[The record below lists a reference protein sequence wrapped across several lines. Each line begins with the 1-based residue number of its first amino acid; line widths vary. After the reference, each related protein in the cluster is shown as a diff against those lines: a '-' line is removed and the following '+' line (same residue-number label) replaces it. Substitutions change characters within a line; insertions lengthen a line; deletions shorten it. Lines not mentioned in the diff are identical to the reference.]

1 MATVVPK
8 TEVRHYQMY
17 IDGRWTD
24 AASGETYD
32 VVDPASEE
40 VIARVPR
47 GGVADAEQAV
57 RAAREAFDNGPWP
70 KMKAMERA
78 EILTRAAALLRER
91 AEDFARLESMQMGK
105 LLEES
110 RVDMLDTAHTFELY
124 AGMVQDQHG
133 ETLEVPGETMSMVVR
148 EPVGVTVGITPWNY
162 PMLMAA
168 WKAGPSLA
176 AGNVMILKPA
186 TVSPLTNLELA
197 RVFEEAGLPKGV
209 FQVVTGPGG
218 EIGDYLAGHQDVDM
232 VAFTGSVEVGK
243 SIMRRAAENVKKI
256 GLELGGKSP
265 NIVFADADF
274 EAAIDGAL
282 IGIFAGT
289 GEVCSAGS
297 RLLVERSIHDRF
309 VGELVSRAMA
319 IKVGDPLDAESEM
332 GPLVSRQQLDT
343 VEKYVAIGQEE
354 GATLATGG
362 HRLSGGGFYY
372 EPTIFVNVDNS
383 MRIAQEEIFG
393 PVLVVIPFDSEEEAI
408 RIANDTI
415 YGLAGAV
422 WTKDVTRAMR
432 VIKAMRAG
440 ITWVNTYHPTYS
452 EAPWGGYKQSG
463 IGRELGSY
471 GLDEYTEVKQINI
484 DLTDQPMGV
493 YQRGK
498 QSDGLERAAATGT
511 ARSCRSATGGPSVRA
526 RRPRTRTG
534 CSSARTAGPDRK
546 QATAGR
552 PRTGRRPERRS
563 TSRRPALVAAA
574 EAGRRRAAS
583 AAREPAGPAG

>member
-1 MATVVPK
+1 MASVIPDADVK
-8 TEVRHYQMY
+8 HYKMY
-17 IDGRWTD
+17 IDGRWTG
-24 AASGETYD
+24 AASGETYE
-32 VVDPASEE
+32 VVDPATEE
-40 VIARVPR
+40 VIAHVPKA
-47 GGVADAEQAV
+47 GVADAEEAV
-57 RAAREAFDNGPWP
+57 RAARDAFDNGPWP
-70 KMKAMERA
+70 KMKAVERA
-78 EILTRAAALLRER
+78 EVMNRAAALLRER

-105 LLEES
+105 LLEEA
-110 RVDMLDTAHTFELY
+110 RVDMLDAAHTFELY

-186 TVSPLTNLELA
+186 TLSPLTNLELA
-197 RVFEEAGLPKGV
+197 KVFEEAGLPKGV

-218 EIGDYLAGHQDVDM
+218 EIGDYLSGHQDVDM
-232 VAFTGSVEVGK
+232 VAFTGSVDVGK
-243 SIMRRAAENVKKI
+243 HIMRRAAENVKKI

-265 NIVFADADF
+265 NIVFSDADF

-282 IGIFAGT
+282 IGIFAGS

-297 RLLVERSIHDRF
+297 RLIVERSIHDRF
-309 VGELVSRAMA
+309 VGELVSRTMA
-319 IKVGDPLDAESEM
+319 IKVGDPLDVASEM
-332 GPLVSRQQLDT
+332 GPLVSRQQLET
-343 VEKYVAIGQEE
+343 VEKYVQIGQQE

-362 HRLSGGGFYY
+362 HRLSGAGFYY
-372 EPTIFVNVDNS
+372 EPTIFVDVDNS

-393 PVLVVIPFDSEEEAI
+393 PVLVVIPFDTEEEAV

-422 WTKDVTRAMR
+422 WTKDVARAMR
-432 VIKAMRAG
+432 VVKALRAG

-484 DLTDQPMGV
+484 DLTGEPMGV
-493 YQRGK
+493 YQSGK
-498 QSDGLERAAATGT
+498 ASGAVGKRPRQDRAA
-511 ARSCRSATGGPSVRA
+511 
-526 RRPRTRTG
+526 
-534 CSSARTAGPDRK
+534 
-546 QATAGR
+546 
-552 PRTGRRPERRS
+552 E
-563 TSRRPALVAAA
+563 RPAPVPR
-574 EAGRRRAAS
+574 GREQEGRGLGRVL
-583 AAREPAGPAG
+583 RELQAVKK

>member
-8 TEVRHYQMY
+8 SEVRHYQMY

-24 AASGETYD
+24 AASGETYE
-32 VVDPASEE
+32 VIDPASEE
-40 VIARVPR
+40 VIAYVPK
-47 GGVADAEQAV
+47 GGVEDAEAAV

-78 EILTRAAALLRER
+78 EVLNRAAALLRER
-91 AEDFARLESMQMGK
+91 AEEFARLESLQMGK

-197 RVFEEAGLPKGV
+197 RVFEEAGLPRGV

-218 EIGDYLAGHQDVDM
+218 EIGDYLAGHLDVDM

-243 SIMRRAAENVKKI
+243 HIMRRAAENVKKI

-274 EAAIDGAL
+274 DAAIDGAL

-297 RLLVERSIHDRF
+297 RLLVERSLHDRF

-319 IKVGDPLDAESEM
+319 IKVGDPLADDSEM
-332 GPLVSRQQLDT
+332 GPLVNQQQLEK
-343 VEKYVAIGQEE
+343 VEEYVRIGKEE

-362 HRLSGGGFYY
+362 HRLSGSGFYY

-393 PVLVVIPFDSEEEAI
+393 PVLVVIPFDTEEEAI

-493 YQRGK
+493 YPRGK
-498 QSDGLERAAATGT
+498 AGTGSMGAGMTDESSSGGNGHGGVVPLSD
-511 ARSCRSATGGPSVRA
+511 
-526 RRPRTRTG
+526 RRPFREG
-534 CSSARTAGPDRK
+534 ESSKDEAWVEFCANC
-546 QATAGR
+546 R
-552 PRTGRRPERRS
+552 P
-563 TSRRPALVAAA
+563 
-574 EAGRRRAAS
+574 
-583 AAREPAGPAG
+583 

>member
-1 MATVVPK
+1 
-8 TEVRHYQMY
+8 
-17 IDGRWTD
+17 
-24 AASGETYD
+24 
-32 VVDPASEE
+32 
-40 VIARVPR
+40 
-47 GGVADAEQAV
+47 
-57 RAAREAFDNGPWP
+57 
-70 KMKAMERA
+70 
-78 EILTRAAALLRER
+78 
-91 AEDFARLESMQMGK
+91 
-105 LLEES
+105 
-110 RVDMLDTAHTFELY
+110 
-124 AGMVQDQHG
+124 
-133 ETLEVPGETMSMVVR
+133 
-148 EPVGVTVGITPWNY
+148 
-162 PMLMAA
+162 
-168 WKAGPSLA
+168 
-176 AGNVMILKPA
+176 
-186 TVSPLTNLELA
+186 
-197 RVFEEAGLPKGV
+197 
-209 FQVVTGPGG
+209 
-218 EIGDYLAGHQDVDM
+218 M

-243 SIMRRAAENVKKI
+243 HIMRRGAENVKKV

-319 IKVGDPLDAESEM
+319 IKVGDPLDEESEM
-332 GPLVSRQQLDT
+332 GPLVSRQQLDK
-343 VEKYVAIGQEE
+343 VDDYVRIGREE

-362 HRLSGGGFYY
+362 HRLSGEGFYY
-372 EPTIFVNVDNS
+372 EPTIFVGVDNS

-432 VIKAMRAG
+432 VIKALRAG

-463 IGRELGSY
+463 VGRELGSY

-498 QSDGLERAAATGT
+498 LGGEACAYDPSGGNGGSGKSKGRKVVPLSD
-511 ARSCRSATGGPSVRA
+511 
-526 RRPRTRTG
+526 RRPFREG
-534 CSSARTAGPDRK
+534 ETAKD
-546 QATAGR
+546 
-552 PRTGRRPERRS
+552 
-563 TSRRPALVAAA
+563 
-574 EAGRRRAAS
+574 EAWVQFCANCA
-583 AAREPAGPAG
+583 P

>member
-1 MATVVPK
+1 MATVAPE

-24 AASGETYD
+24 AAGGETYE
-32 VVDPASEE
+32 VVAPASED

-47 GGVADAEQAV
+47 GGVADAERAV
-57 RAAREAFDNGPWP
+57 RAARAAFDHGPWP
-70 KMKAMERA
+70 KMKAVERA
-78 EILTRAAALLRER
+78 EILTKAASLLRER
-91 AEDFARLESMQMGK
+91 TEDLARLESMQMGK
-105 LLEES
+105 LLEDS
-110 RVDMLDTAHTFELY
+110 RVDMQDAAHTFELY

-197 RVFEEAGLPKGV
+197 RIFEEAGLPEGV

-218 EIGDYLAGHQDVDM
+218 EVGDYLAGHNDVDM
-232 VAFTGSVEVGK
+232 VAFTGSVDVGK

-282 IGIFAGT
+282 IGIFAGA

-309 VGELVSRAMA
+309 VGELVSRAMT

-343 VEKYVAIGQEE
+343 VEKYVAIGRDE

-362 HRLSGGGFYY
+362 HRLSGSGYYY

-393 PVLVVIPFDSEEEAI
+393 PVLVVIPFDSEEEAV

-432 VIKAMRAG
+432 VIRAMRAG

-493 YQRGK
+493 YQHGKPGGQACAFDPGGESRGSGVSEGRK
-498 QSDGLERAAATGT
+498 VVPLSD
-511 ARSCRSATGGPSVRA
+511 
-526 RRPRTRTG
+526 RRPFREGDTTKDEAWVRF
-534 CSSARTAGPDRK
+534 CENC
-546 QATAGR
+546 R
-552 PRTGRRPERRS
+552 P
-563 TSRRPALVAAA
+563 
-574 EAGRRRAAS
+574 
-583 AAREPAGPAG
+583 